1 MSRAAFTLKV
11 FGTYLLFFGTSLI
24 VIPNLMF
31 SVFGFPQT
39 TEVWIRVVGT
49 LAIVIG
55 IYQWNAA
62 RSEAKV
68 VMQGSVYARVFVFLA
83 FVAFVLLGFVKP
95 CSSCSA
101 ALTLRAESGRTWPFA
116 AKASAPPVTRGWG
129 KA

>member
-24 VIPNLMF
+24 VIPTLML

-39 TEVWIRVVGT
+39 TEVWIRVVGTLGT

-95 CSSCSA
+95 MLLLFGGIDLA
-101 ALTLRAESGRTWPFA
+101 GGIWTHLALRSER
-116 AKASAPPVTRGWG
+116 
-129 KA
+129 

>member
-11 FGTYLLFFGTSLI
+11 FGIYLLFFGSSLI
-24 VIPNLMF
+24 LIPTLML

-55 IYQWNAA
+55 IYQWNVA

-95 CSSCSA
+95 MLLLFGGIDLA
-101 ALTLRAESGRTWPFA
+101 GGIWTHLALRSER
-116 AKASAPPVTRGWG
+116 
-129 KA
+129 